1 MASFQVQL
9 FRTTQKMVSLT
20 IENTN
25 VSLEKVKENI
35 DAIGQ
40 VIHPLALLEID
51 IRLGKDWLENVKHQ
65 LDTPNEHMKFDKC
78 AVIVDTC
85 IRNRFKYSCND
96 HFGVTLYE
104 FRKRKSRKG
113 EHILIMFDEMNIE
126 IKINNVIH
134 SVPLAEC
141 DTDTRLDHSELL
153 KEQGNKFFKTGKDDD
168 EALLAYKQALYWV
181 SIVDQ
186 NQSKGVR
193 ARLRANI
200 LANIRKWSQS
210 IVSRPSPSDNS
221 MLSDL

>member
-1 MASFQVQL
+1 MASFQVEL

-113 EHILIMFDEMNIE
+113 EHILITFDEMNIE
-126 IKINNVIH
+126 IKINDVIH

-200 LANIRKWSQS
+200 LANIRNWSKS
-210 IVSRPSPSDNS
+210 NRFWMDYG
-221 MLSDL
+221 

>member
-126 IKINNVIH
+126 IKINDVIH

-200 LANIRKWSQS
+200 LANIRNCSKSNRFWM
-210 IVSRPSPSDNS
+210 DYGA
-221 MLSDL
+221 